1 MLLLGLTEL
10 RKAAAVLQLCAMA
23 ATVDKA
29 ESRLSIS
36 EVPQEISRI
45 FFGEP
50 QPRYF

>member
-1 MLLLGLTEL
+1 MYIGSSIVVEASS
-10 RKAAAVLQLCAMA
+10 RHAAA
-23 ATVDKA
+23 VDKA